1 MFEVHST
8 PLLQILSTWRG
19 RQAMQTAFEQKGF
32 LIHLRWQERMIDL
45 CGRDKA
51 AELKRY
57 WDESAAEF
65 VRCAGKVH
73 SDHRRFGVD
82 PPPYRS
88 SYLDQLAS
96 KVDFA
101 EPPYRH
107 PPLLKCVYEYRRR
120 SQTDRPFHESER
132 SYFEGLKE
140 REISGFSV
148 SSDGLEDKKRDL
160 VPFVKMIGA
169 PRGYEERRR
178 RFVKKSQAGLIF
190 EIKLDL
196 GGIPHRASGLPLK
209 LYIYHKS
216 NREFVFEATLLD
228 AIVPGFFRYG
238 YCPTPDST
246 VLGLLAH
253 IEFFDLLF
261 YSFGV

>member
-1 MFEVHST
+1 MDT

-19 RQAMQTAFEQKGF
+19 RQAMQAAFEQKGF
-32 LIHLRWQERMIDL
+32 LIHLRWQERMIDR

-51 AELKRY
+51 AELQQY

-65 VRCAGKVH
+65 VRGAGKVH
-73 SDHRRFGVD
+73 SDHRWFAVD

-88 SYLDQLAS
+88 AYLDQLAA

-120 SQTDRPFHESER
+120 SQTDRPFHEAER

-140 REISGFSV
+140 REVSDFSI
-148 SSDGLEDKKRDL
+148 SSDALGHKKRDL
-160 VPFVKMIGA
+160 VPFVKMIGTR
-169 PRGYEERRR
+169 RGYEERRR
-178 RFVKKSQAGLIF
+178 QFVKKSRAGLIF

-196 GGIPHRASGLPLK
+196 GGIPQRGAGLPLK
-209 LYIYHKS
+209 LHIYHKS
-216 NREFVFEATLLD
+216 SREFVFEATLLD
-228 AIVPGFFRYG
+228 KIVPGFFRYA
-238 YCPTPDST
+238 YCPTSDSA

-261 YSFGV
+261 YSFEV